1 MPASRTL
8 LAAAAI
14 GVASLAFAGGVAV
27 SSDTAAPARAPPIVN
42 VDVWSETASEPAQAI
57 FVQMA
62 STTPSPEP
70 TLQCDPWAVSDAAME
85 EILREMQRRGWRQ
98 PGQGDAVE
106 SMASLGVQGIG
117 AVDPDAPIPSANS
130 GRPMITV
137 LTDEEAERLRTEQ
150 ISSDQLIVDEATYL
164 PPS

>member
-1 MPASRTL
+1 MPVSKAV

-14 GVASLAFAGGVAV
+14 GVASLGFAGGVAV
-27 SSDTAAPARAPPIVN
+27 SSGTAAPARAPPIIN
-42 VDVWSETASEPAQAI
+42 VDAWSETAAEPAQGNS
-57 FVQMA
+57 VQIA
-62 STTPSPEP
+62 SAMPSPRS

-98 PGQGDAVE
+98 PGQGDAAE
-106 SMASLGVQGIG
+106 SMASIGARGIG
-117 AVDPDAPIPSANS
+117 AVDPDAPLPSANS

-137 LTDEEAERLRTEQ
+137 LTDEEAKRLRTEQ
-150 ISSDQLIVDEATYL
+150 ISPDEVIVDEATYL

>member
-1 MPASRTL
+1 
-8 LAAAAI
+8 
-14 GVASLAFAGGVAV
+14 
-27 SSDTAAPARAPPIVN
+27 
-42 VDVWSETASEPAQAI
+42 
-57 FVQMA
+57 
-62 STTPSPEP
+62 
-70 TLQCDPWAVSDAAME
+70 ME

-137 LTDEEAERLRTEQ
+137 LTDEEAERLRTEK
-150 ISSDQLIVDEATYL
+150 ISPDQLIVDEATYL

>member
-98 PGQGDAVE
+98 RGQGDAVE

-117 AVDPDAPIPSANS
+117 AVDPDAPIPSANG

>member
-70 TLQCDPWAVSDAAME
+70 TLQCDPWAVSDAAMG
-85 EILREMQRRGWRQ
+85 EMQRRGWRQ
-98 PGQGDAVE
+98 RGQGDAVE

>member
-8 LAAAAI
+8 LAASAI

-27 SSDTAAPARAPPIVN
+27 SSDTVAPARAPPIVN
-42 VDVWSETASEPAQAI
+42 VDAWSETASEPAQNGSA
-57 FVQMA
+57 QTA
-62 STTPSPEP
+62 SATPSPQS

-98 PGQGDAVE
+98 PGKGDGVE
-106 SMASLGVQGIG
+106 SMAKLGVQVIG
-117 AVDPDAPIPSANS
+117 AVDPHAPIPSANS
-130 GRPMITV
+130 SRPMITM
-137 LTDEEAERLRTEQ
+137 LTDEEAERLTTEQ
-150 ISSDQLIVDEATYL
+150 ILPDQLIVDEAANL